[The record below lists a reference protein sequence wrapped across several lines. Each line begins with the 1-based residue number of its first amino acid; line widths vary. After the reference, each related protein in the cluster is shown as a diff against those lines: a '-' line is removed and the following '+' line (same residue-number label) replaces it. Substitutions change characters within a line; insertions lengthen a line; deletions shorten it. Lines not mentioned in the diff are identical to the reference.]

1 LFSEKELTPPIYSA
15 LTQQFRNR
23 IRFAFV
29 PKVGETLEAQQL
41 LLPQFKIKKWPT
53 IIIVTLGG
61 ETLFYEG

>member
-1 LFSEKELTPPIYSA
+1 VTQKDVRHFQNEDGISKVYLFSEKELTPPIYSA

-41 LLPQFKIKKWPT
+41 LLP
-53 IIIVTLGG
+53 
-61 ETLFYEG
+61 